1 MTECYPYSEGLEMLC
16 YNPAIFRDLLPV
28 SRQET
33 EQDVTLIPACP
44 CCGEGRTLHCHFKK
58 HVDLVIPS
66 SFKDWCRDC
75 RERLAKQS
83 DDFRNLL
90 RDKT

>member
-1 MTECYPYSEGLEMLC
+1 MSTDTTYWDWAC
-16 YNPAIFRDLLPV
+16 YNPDVVRRLMPGYK
-28 SRQET
+28 QET

-58 HVDLVIPS
+58 ATDLVIPS

-75 RERLAKQS
+75 RERLAKQA
-83 DDFRNLL
+83 DDFRTHL
-90 RDKT
+90 RDKP